1 MQVVAAVAL
10 MLTAEVL
17 VIYRQVEQ
25 VVAEMVRQLLQ
36 EPNNV
41 V

>member
-25 VVAEMVRQLLQ
+25 VVVEMVRQLLQ
-36 EPNNV
+36 E
-41 V
+41 